1 MQQLLAEL
9 KSTKFRLLKV
19 TILNQK
25 KKYDYEPNTAALS
38 KVNHRTELNTKCV

>member
-25 KKYDYEPNTAALS
+25 NIYYEPNTAALS